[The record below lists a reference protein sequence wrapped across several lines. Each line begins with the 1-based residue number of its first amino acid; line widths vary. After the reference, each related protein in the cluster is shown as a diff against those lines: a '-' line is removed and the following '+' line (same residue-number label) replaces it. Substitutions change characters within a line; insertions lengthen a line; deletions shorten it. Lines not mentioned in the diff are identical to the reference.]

1 MNSRVVGRLRL
12 SEVAHWLGVTA
23 SEPDAFVR
31 GVCID
36 SRRVRCGDLF
46 IALPGKQHDGHDFL
60 TEAKHRGAVAAVVS
74 RQGHADLCQLVVP
87 DTVSALG
94 LMARAWRT
102 RFEIPLIAI
111 AGSNGKTTVKEM
123 LGAILHRATSAAVLV
138 THGNLNNEIGVPL
151 TLLRMRERHR
161 FAVIELGAN
170 HPGEIALLADLA
182 RPTLGLITNAGLDHI
197 AGFGGS
203 EGAARANG
211 EMFAAMDDDA
221 IAVLNAD
228 DPCFPIWEALANG
241 RRIIGYSMLRA
252 QADVQGSWHST
263 AYGGRL
269 AIQSPWGAFD
279 VELTLTG
286 RHNGANALAAAAA
299 ALVLGLPASVI
310 AAGLAVVQ
318 PIKGRMQPLVGLY
331 GARLIDDSYNANPSS
346 LHAAL
351 TVLADTQ
358 GERVLILGDMAELGE
373 AAMEWHGQAGLSAR
387 AAGVTQLF
395 ALGALSQ
402 HAVDTFGLGARH
414 FQSHEA
420 LASALRDTLH
430 ANVTALIKGSRCMQM
445 EKLLDDLIA
454 NPSKRRNRE
463 PQ

>member
-1 MNSRVVGRLRL
+1 MNSRGLRL
-12 SEVAHWLGVTA
+12 SEVAHWFGVTTP
-23 SEPDAFVR
+23 EPDAFVR

-36 SRRVRCGDLF
+36 SRCVRRGDLF
-46 IALPGKQHDGHDFL
+46 VALPGKQHDGHDFL
-60 TEAKHRGAVAAVVS
+60 TEAKRRGAVAAVVN
-74 RQGHADLCQLVVP
+74 RQGHADFCQLVVP

-94 LMARAWRT
+94 LMARAWRS
-102 RFEIPLIAI
+102 RFDIPLIAV

-123 LGAILHRATSAAVLV
+123 LGAILRRAASVAVLV

-151 TLLRMRERHR
+151 TLLRLRDRHR

-211 EMFAAMDDDA
+211 EMFAAMDDA
-221 IAVLNAD
+221 GIALLNAD
-228 DPCFPIWEALANG
+228 DPCFPIWTALANG
-241 RRIIGYSMLRA
+241 RRIIGYSLSSA
-252 QADVQGSWHST
+252 QVDVQGAWHST

-269 AIQSPWGAFD
+269 VIQSPWGGLD
-279 VELTLTG
+279 IELALTG
-286 RHNGANALAAAAA
+286 RHNAANALAAATA
-299 ALVLGLPASVI
+299 ALVLGVPANVI
-310 AAGLAVVQ
+310 AAGLAEVQ
-318 PIKGRMQPLVGLY
+318 PIKGRMQPLVGLH

-351 TVLADTQ
+351 AVLADTQ
-358 GERVLILGDMAELGE
+358 GERVLVLGDMAELGE
-373 AAMEWHGQAGLSAR
+373 TAMEWHCQAGRSAR
-387 AAGVTQLF
+387 AAGVNRLF
-395 ALGALSQ
+395 ALGELSR
-402 HAVDTFGLGARH
+402 HAVDTFGQGARH

-430 ANVTALIKGSRCMQM
+430 ANITALIKGSRCMHM
-445 EKLLDDLIA
+445 ENLVDDLISH
-454 NPSKRRNRE
+454 PSKRNRE
-463 PQ
+463 Q

>member
-1 MNSRVVGRLRL
+1 MDSRAVSRLRL
-12 SEVAHWLGVTA
+12 SEVAHWFGVTA
-23 SEPDAFVR
+23 PESDEFVL

-36 SRRVRCGDLF
+36 SRRVRRGDLF
-46 IALPGKQHDGHDFL
+46 VALPGKQHDGHDFL
-60 TEAKHRGAVAAVVS
+60 AEAKRRGAVAAVVN
-74 RQGHADLCQLVVP
+74 RQGHADFRQLVVA

-94 LMARAWRT
+94 QMARAWRT
-102 RFEIPLIAI
+102 RFEIPLIAV

-123 LGAILHRATSAAVLV
+123 LGAILRRGALNAALV

-151 TLLRMRERHR
+151 TLLRLRDRHR

-182 RPTLGLITNAGLDHI
+182 RPTLGLITNAGLDHL

-211 EMFAAMDDDA
+211 EMFAAMDADGV
-221 IAVLNAD
+221 AVLNAD
-228 DPCFPIWEALANG
+228 DPCFPIWAALASR
-241 RRIIGYSMLRA
+241 RRIVGYSLSRT
-252 QADVQGSWHST
+252 QADVLGTWYST

-269 AIQSPWGAFD
+269 TIQSPWGALD
-279 VELTLTG
+279 IELALTG
-286 RHNGANALAAAAA
+286 RHNGANALAAATA
-299 ALVLGLPASVI
+299 ALVLGVPASVI
-310 AAGLAVVQ
+310 SAELAEVQ
-318 PIKGRMQPLVGLY
+318 PIKGRMQPLLGLR

-351 TVLADTQ
+351 AVLAEIE
-358 GERVLILGDMAELGE
+358 GELVLILGDMAELGE
-373 AAMEWHGQAGLSAR
+373 AAMEWHGQAGRSAR

-395 ALGALSQ
+395 ALGELSR

-420 LASALRDTLH
+420 LAAAVRDILH
-430 ANVTALIKGSRCMQM
+430 ANVTALIKGSRCMHM
-445 EKLLDDLIA
+445 ENLVDDLISH
-454 NPSKRRNRE
+454 PSKRRIRE
-463 PQ
+463 Q